1 MQWIEAAPRPAN
13 QAICPFH
20 RQTNRSFRCSPAAP
34 RLPLLLSLAGTT
46 ALCSSDSS
54 DSCPAFL
61 KSISGEGLSFIH
73 LLALQ
78 LSKVQKKL
86 EGRKS
91 TSCQCKSKLWWS
103 FLSKSCMFTC
113 FSGSCCLPDGYCH
126 REYIVNDFCYKACQG
141 YKLPKNGYVVCTM
154 YKNVRGKAAYK
165 IKAVHPN

>member
-91 TSCQCKSKLWWS
+91 TSCQCKKCRQQQMNIDEKKEKCSMTSMKKEAAPARS
-103 FLSKSCMFTC
+103 EP
-113 FSGSCCLPDGYCH
+113 SGKG
-126 REYIVNDFCYKACQG
+126 ETV
-141 YKLPKNGYVVCTM
+141 
-154 YKNVRGKAAYK
+154 AA
-165 IKAVHPN
+165 A